1 MFSVVTCPHLPSHA
15 VTCRHPP
22 SPAVTCRHLPS
33 PAFTCRHLPSLP
45 VRPVTPSP
53 RFLLLSARFSSS
65 NPLPHKL
72 CLTCSR
78 YCDVL
83 CTSWVHPTVPRRGVR
98 RRGVRRRGVLR
109 RHRSGTACAASG
121 LYKFFYY
128 GTNKHLNFQFL
139 LVLI

>member
-1 MFSVVTCPHLPSHA
+1 MKFFVFCRHMPSLALTCP
-15 VTCRHPP
+15 
-22 SPAVTCRHLPS
+22 
-33 PAFTCRHLPSLP
+33 HLPSLP

-53 RFLLLSARFSSS
+53 RFLLASARFSSS

-83 CTSWVHPTVPRRGVR
+83 FTSWVHPTVPRRGVR
-98 RRGVRRRGVLR
+98 RREVLRRGVLR
-109 RHRSGTACAASG
+109 RHRSGTALWLLFGCSLAA
-121 LYKFFYY
+121 LLRMLVFYY
-128 GTNKHLNFQFL
+128 GTNKHLKFQFL